1 MKLIEILQK
10 MKVSDL
16 KKEISKQN
24 IKGYSKLKKAELIE
38 IMTDRPDKFKYL
50 LLQNMKQKKEILE
63 DKVKLKEAKDK
74 LKKLTAKK
82 IPAKKAQKAEVIKP
96 KPKREPMIPKII
108 KTKTGIITVKPKEE
122 SKPEP
127 KLTEIEKIR
136 ERLKQIELK
145 KGRFMNPDQKKEL
158 KKLLDERERLKQKEL
173 KLLKKKVED
182 LKAKDKL
189 KPAPKKEAPK
199 PAPKKETKELLNDE
213 IMEIE
218 DLIEKNKELLSKVY
232 ISRIGY
238 TGGRRVRDINYLSY
252 VNIRLQEGG
261 LTPKQAKE
269 TSSYRLSQIKDL
281 LKQLK
286 NFKVGGGKENDK
298 QFKIGELK
306 VLVPIEPNKEE
317 PKKEEPKK
325 EAPKPAP
332 KKETKELSKDEKQL
346 QQLFIND
353 ARLKNKFKASKS
365 PMISGLSPKER
376 DTRSK
381 IRIGIEKE
389 IKENKFLIFELEEK
403 MKLKK
408 EADDIKKEKA
418 KLKLFKL
425 NVENFLKK
433 PTEALLE
440 FIDINIELMDELPES
455 KQDKLDKAIDKF
467 ENKK

>member
-1 MKLIEILQK
+1 
-10 MKVSDL
+10 
-16 KKEISKQN
+16 
-24 IKGYSKLKKAELIE
+24 
-38 IMTDRPDKFKYL
+38 
-50 LLQNMKQKKEILE
+50 
-63 DKVKLKEAKDK
+63 
-74 LKKLTAKK
+74 
-82 IPAKKAQKAEVIKP
+82 
-96 KPKREPMIPKII
+96 
-108 KTKTGIITVKPKEE
+108 
-122 SKPEP
+122 
-127 KLTEIEKIR
+127 
-136 ERLKQIELK
+136 
-145 KGRFMNPDQKKEL
+145 
-158 KKLLDERERLKQKEL
+158 
-173 KLLKKKVED
+173 
-182 LKAKDKL
+182 
-189 KPAPKKEAPK
+189 
-199 PAPKKETKELLNDE
+199 
-213 IMEIE
+213 
-218 DLIEKNKELLSKVY
+218 
-232 ISRIGY
+232 
-238 TGGRRVRDINYLSY
+238 

-317 PKKEEPKK
+317 PKKE
-325 EAPKPAP
+325 APKPAP
-332 KKETKELSKDEKQL
+332 KKETKELSKNEKQL

-353 ARLKNKFKASKS
+353 AKLKNKFKATKS